1 MGHPVPVQSSV
12 LREGDCVTR
21 PYNALLLD
29 ILQISNS
36 SQQSSPLGLTTLQQ
50 GHHEM
55 SQQPRRKQARPRRRS
70 GDSVGACSSIDIN
83 KNGSSG
89 LDSPPNKSPRDG
101 ERPQENGHNGGQQP
115 ENLSLKRPS
124 SSPAINLVR
133 LAVRGHHKSFGGV
146 LVICSDSI
154 LFASR

>member
-1 MGHPVPVQSSV
+1 MYPSV
-12 LREGDCVTR
+12 LREGDCVTY
-21 PYNALLLD
+21 PYFNALLVD

-70 GDSVGACSSIDIN
+70 GDSVGACSSVDIN

-101 ERPQENGHNGGQQP
+101 GERPPQENGHNGGQQP

-124 SSPAINLVR
+124 SSPAINLVS
-133 LAVRGHHKSFGGV
+133 LASEVTTRG
-146 LVICSDSI
+146 LVIWSNLI
-154 LFASR
+154 PFASR

>member
-1 MGHPVPVQSSV
+1 MSQDDTSPCTIQNMYPSV
-12 LREGDCVTR
+12 LREEDSVTY
-21 PYNALLLD
+21 PYNAPLVD
-29 ILQISNS
+29 VLQISNS

-50 GHHEM
+50 GVHPGHDGM

-70 GDSVGACSSIDIN
+70 GDSVGACSSIDN

-101 ERPQENGHNGGQQP
+101 ERPPQENGHNGGQQP

-124 SSPAINLVR
+124 SSPAINLVS
-133 LAVRGHHKSFGGV
+133 LAQRPSEV
-146 LVICSDSI
+146 
-154 LFASR
+154 A

>member
-1 MGHPVPVQSSV
+1 M
-12 LREGDCVTR
+12 
-21 PYNALLLD
+21 
-29 ILQISNS
+29 QISNS

-50 GHHEM
+50 GVHPHDGM

-70 GDSVGACSSIDIN
+70 GDSVGACSSIDN

-124 SSPAINLVR
+124 SSPAINLVS
-133 LAVRGHHKSFGGV
+133 LAPEAVRGRYLSD
-146 LVICSDSI
+146 LV
-154 LFASR
+154 

>member
-1 MGHPVPVQSSV
+1 MYPSV
-12 LREGDCVTR
+12 LREEDSVTY
-21 PYNALLLD
+21 PYNAPLVD
-29 ILQISNS
+29 VLQISNS

-50 GHHEM
+50 GVHPGHDGM

-70 GDSVGACSSIDIN
+70 GDSVGACSSIDN

-101 ERPQENGHNGGQQP
+101 ERPPQENGHNGGQQP

-124 SSPAINLVR
+124 SSPAINLVSWAPE
-133 LAVRGHHKSFGGV
+133 AVRGR
-146 LVICSDSI
+146 LSDMV
-154 LFASR
+154 